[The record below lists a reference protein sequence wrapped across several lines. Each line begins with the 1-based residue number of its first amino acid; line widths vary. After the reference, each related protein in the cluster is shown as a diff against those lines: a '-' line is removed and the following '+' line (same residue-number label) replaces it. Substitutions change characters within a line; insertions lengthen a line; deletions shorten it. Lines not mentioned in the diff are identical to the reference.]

1 MAINL
6 DNEHDMCVVDDL
18 IHRSKVEVTSKIGL
32 RINPVVGAGAIGS
45 TSTATRESKF
55 GIPVTEETRNEVIE
69 LFAKYE
75 WLEGLHIHVGS
86 QGVQLQSLA
95 NAVKVMPSITS

>member
-55 GIPVTEETRNEVIE
+55 GIPVTKETRNEVIE
-69 LFAKYE
+69 LFSKYE